1 METSDVQMDSKVTEI
16 KVEAK
21 KRGRKPK
28 TKTVIETVDIEPEP
42 APVVNEVEVPAA
54 QETPE
59 IVQADATVV
68 SDDQP
73 PELKVEKTK
82 TKQTVR
88 KSKPRQT
95 KVTEANMETEEE
107 HVQAQVHTFK
117 EVTPEE
123 RRMLVHEF
131 VKNQNNNKRAAK
143 QERYKR
149 LLSSAFKFL
158 SCFIYICQQECH

>member
-1 METSDVQMDSKVTEI
+1 METSDVQMDSSVTEV

-28 TKTVIETVDIEPEP
+28 PKTVIETVDIEPEL
-42 APVVNEVEVPAA
+42 APVVNEVEVQPT

-59 IVQADATVV
+59 IVQADAMAV
-68 SDDQP
+68 SDDP
-73 PELKVEKTK
+73 LPEPKVVKTK

-107 HVQAQVHTFK
+107 HVQEQIHTFK

-123 RRMLVHEF
+123 HRMLVHEF

-149 LLSSAFKFL
+149 LLSSAF
-158 SCFIYICQQECH
+158 

>member
-1 METSDVQMDSKVTEI
+1 METLDVQMDTSVTEV

-28 TKTVIETVDIEPEP
+28 TNTVIETVDIEPEP

-59 IVQADATVV
+59 IVQADAMVV

-107 HVQAQVHTFK
+107 HVQERVHTFK
-117 EVTPEE
+117 KVTPEE
-123 RRMLVHEF
+123 HRMIVHEYL
-131 VKNQNNNKRAAK
+131 KNQKDNKSAVK
-143 QERYKR
+143 QEKYKR
-149 LLSSAFKFL
+149 LLSSAF
-158 SCFIYICQQECH
+158 

>member
-1 METSDVQMDSKVTEI
+1 METLDVQMDTSVTEV

-28 TKTVIETVDIEPEP
+28 TNTVIETVDIEPEP
-42 APVVNEVEVPAA
+42 APVVNEVDVPAA

-59 IVQADATVV
+59 IVQADAMLV

-95 KVTEANMETEEE
+95 KVTEANMETEE
-107 HVQAQVHTFK
+107 HVQERVHTLK

-123 RRMLVHEF
+123 HRMLVHEF
-131 VKNQNNNKRAAK
+131 VKNQNDD
-143 QERYKR
+143 
-149 LLSSAFKFL
+149 KFRK
-158 SCFIYICQQECH
+158 